1 MYFQKKKCIVL
12 CFVFSL
18 KKEKEIV
25 FLFPLILFVFFFLN
39 HTLYFYFE
47 TKKFVFFFN
56 V

>member
-25 FLFPLILFVFFFLN
+25 FLFPLILFVFFFKS
-39 HTLYFYFE
+39 YI
-47 TKKFVFFFN
+47 VFLF
-56 V
+56 